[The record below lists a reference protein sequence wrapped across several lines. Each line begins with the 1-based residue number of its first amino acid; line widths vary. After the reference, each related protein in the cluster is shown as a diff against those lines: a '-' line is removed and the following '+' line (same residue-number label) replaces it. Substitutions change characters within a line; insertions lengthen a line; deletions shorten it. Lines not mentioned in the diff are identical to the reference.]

1 MALERLKLDG
11 KVAIVTGAG
20 RGVGHGIARVL
31 AEAGAAIVATARTA
45 DQVEETAQ
53 EIRASG
59 GQALALAG
67 DVTRRED
74 NARTIE
80 AAMDSFGRID
90 IVINN
95 AGAGGMKPFFD
106 LTLDDLESNYR
117 LNAGSTFMLTQL
129 AAPHMLA
136 QGSGSVVNISSLAAR
151 FGVRGQTVYCAA
163 KAGVEQLTRAMAHEL
178 SPKIRVN
185 AIALGFIMT
194 SALERGFEKN
204 PAQRDRLSAMVPLRR
219 LGDPEDIGLAALY
232 LCSTGCYA
240 TGTIVHIDGGMQQ
253 RIDYIDVPDL

>member
-1 MALERLKLDG
+1 MALERLRLDD

-20 RGVGHGIARVL
+20 RGVGQGIARVL
-31 AEAGAAIVATARTA
+31 SEAGASIVATARTA
-45 DQVEETAQ
+45 DQVEATAQ

-59 GQALALAG
+59 GKAVALAG
-67 DVTRRED
+67 DVTSRAD
-74 NARTIE
+74 NERAVE
-80 AAMDSFGRID
+80 AAMDAYGRID

-95 AGAGGMKPFFD
+95 AGAGGMKPFLD
-106 LTLDDLESNYR
+106 LTLDDLESSYR
-117 LNAGSTFMLTQL
+117 LNAGSTFMMTQL

-136 QGSGSVVNISSLAAR
+136 QGSGAVVNISSLAAR
-151 FGVRGQTVYCAA
+151 FGVRGQTAYCAA

-178 SPKIRVN
+178 SPRIRVN

-194 SALERGFEKN
+194 SALERAFARD
-204 PAQRDRLSAMVPLRR
+204 PAQKDRLCSMVPLHR

-253 RIDYIDVPDL
+253 RIDYIEVPDL